1 MSIIKNGV
9 DVEKLAEIVKSM
21 KADPKNAQVKFMA
34 NTKWVSGAYS
44 KTKIRDFVIE
54 CDEPSAL
61 LGTSKA
67 PNPVET
73 ILAALGSCL
82 AVGFAYNAAAR
93 DINLESLEISLEGD
107 LDLRGFLGVSDDVR
121 PGYQNIKA
129 TCRIKSNA
137 SREKI
142 EELFKQVQR
151 TSPVSDIIGNVEP
164 ITIIIES
171 LPPIKD
177 LP

>member
-1 MSIIKNGV
+1 MSMIRNGV
-9 DVEKLAEIVKSM
+9 DVEKLAEIVESM

-44 KTKIRDFVIE
+44 KTNIRDFVMEI
-54 CDEPSAL
+54 DEPSAL
-61 LGTSKA
+61 LGTNKV

-129 TCRIKSNA
+129 TCRVKSN
-137 SREKI
+137 SSLEKI
-142 EELFKQVQR
+142 EELFKHVQR

-164 ITIIIES
+164 VTIIIES
-171 LPPIKD
+171 SPPIKD

>member
-1 MSIIKNGV
+1 MSMIRNGV
-9 DVEKLAEIVKSM
+9 DVERLAEIVESM

-44 KTKIRDFVIE
+44 KTNIRDFVME

-61 LGTSKA
+61 LGTNKV

-107 LDLRGFLGVSDDVR
+107 LDLRGFLGVSGDVR

-129 TCRIKSNA
+129 TCRIRSDA
-137 SREKI
+137 SKEKLRELYEHVK
-142 EELFKQVQR
+142 R
-151 TSPVSDIIGNVEP
+151 TSPVVDILSNAEP
-164 ITIIIES
+164 ITITLEE
-171 LPPIKD
+171 
-177 LP
+177 